1 MYSMGF
7 LCVCIIQIILQ
18 FDILLTFLSNLVH
31 HNPMNAKIDSG
42 TPPNKQQI
50 NVKQKSKKES
60 IVNRLTCATLE
71 GVNAQVIEVEATFTK
86 GLPGFAVVGLAS
98 SDIQEAKERT
108 KSALLT
114 NDFVFPPLKITVNLS
129 PSDLKKSGTHLD
141 LAMALLIAMHKT
153 VVEEEG
159 LFVFGELGL
168 DGRVKTSSMLFPL
181 VLSLKEQGL
190 IKRAIVPKESI
201 AYLSHISG
209 VDFIAVESLSE
220 AIEILKSKNFK
231 ANVQAFSYESESF
244 MVKETPYYF
253 ERKYESDFLDV
264 KGQSVAKRASL
275 IAAAGMHNFLME
287 GNPGCGKSMIAK
299 RIKDILPPLFEEEIL
314 SIAKH
319 QFLDGVTPNFSALR
333 PIRSPHHTAT
343 SASIFGGGSSVAKI
357 GEVALAHKG
366 ILFFDELPHF
376 SKAVLEALR
385 EPLQDKKVHIA
396 RVNAKIEYEAD
407 IMFVAAQN
415 PCPCGNLLSKSK
427 SCRCSE
433 VEIKRYQ
440 NKLSDPFLDRI
451 DLFVVMQEVNSM
463 DKGDISSAQMHQEV
477 LKAFKIQK
485 FRGQS
490 RLNGKLTEEEIE
502 SYCLLDSNASQI
514 IENAISKFGLSHRS
528 IASVKKIGR
537 TIADLNG
544 HKMIEKSDILE
555 ALSYRRR

>member
-1 MYSMGF
+1 
-7 LCVCIIQIILQ
+7 
-18 FDILLTFLSNLVH
+18 
-31 HNPMNAKIDSG
+31 MNAKTNSG
-42 TPPNKQQI
+42 NLPPANRR
-50 NVKQKSKKES
+50 VKQKEKKQA

-71 GVNAQVIEVEATFTK
+71 GVNAKVIEVEATFTK

-98 SDIQEAKERT
+98 SDIQESKERT

-114 NDFVFPPLKITVNLS
+114 NEFVFPPLKITVNLS
-129 PSDLKKSGTHLD
+129 PSDLKKSGTHFD
-141 LAMALLIAMHKT
+141 LSLALLIALNKT
-153 VVEEEG
+153 IIDEEG

-168 DGRVKTSSMLFPL
+168 DGKVKTSSMLFPL

-201 AYLSHISG
+201 TYLSHISG
-209 VDFIAVESLSE
+209 VDFIAVDTLSE
-220 AIEILKSKNFK
+220 AIQILKSKNFK
-231 ANVQAFSYESESF
+231 ANVQAFSYEAESF
-244 MVKETPYYF
+244 TLQNIPYY
-253 ERKYESDFLDV
+253 FLDV
-264 KGQSVAKRASL
+264 KGQSIAKRASL

-319 QFLDGVTPNFSALR
+319 QFLDGVTPNFAALR

-343 SASIFGGGSSVAKI
+343 SASIFGGGSTTAKI

-415 PCPCGNLLSKSK
+415 PCPCGNLLSKVK

-451 DLFVVMQEVNSM
+451 DLFVVMQEVSSS
-463 DKGDISSAQMHQEV
+463 DKGDVTSKQMHEEV
-477 LKAFKIQK
+477 LGAFKMQK
-485 FRGQS
+485 QRGQQ
-490 RLNGKLTEEEIE
+490 RLNGKLSEEEIE
-502 SYCLLDSNASQI
+502 TYCVLSMDAGKIL
-514 IENAISKFGLSHRS
+514 EGAIGKFGLSHRS

-537 TIADLNG
+537 TIADLNV
-544 HKMIEKSDILE
+544 HEMIEKSDILE
-555 ALSYRRR
+555 ALSYRRRK

>member
-1 MYSMGF
+1 
-7 LCVCIIQIILQ
+7 
-18 FDILLTFLSNLVH
+18 
-31 HNPMNAKIDSG
+31 MNAKTHSG
-42 TPPNKQQI
+42 NLPPVNKS
-50 NVKQKSKKES
+50 VKQKEKKQA

-71 GVNAQVIEVEATFTK
+71 GVNAKVIEVEATFTK

-98 SDIQEAKERT
+98 SDIQESKERT

-114 NDFVFPPLKITVNLS
+114 NEFVFPPLKITVNLS
-129 PSDLKKSGTHLD
+129 PSDLKKSGTHFD
-141 LAMALLIAMHKT
+141 LSLALLIALNKT
-153 VVEEEG
+153 VIDEEG

-168 DGRVKTSSMLFPL
+168 DGKVKTSSMLFPL

-201 AYLSHISG
+201 TYLSHISG
-209 VDFIAVESLSE
+209 VDFIAVDTLSE
-220 AIEILKSKNFK
+220 AIQILKSKNFK
-231 ANVQAFSYESESF
+231 ANVQAFSYEAESF
-244 MVKETPYYF
+244 ILQNIPYYF
-253 ERKYESDFLDV
+253 ERTYESDFLDV
-264 KGQSVAKRASL
+264 KGQSIAKRASL

-319 QFLDGVTPNFSALR
+319 QFLDGVTPNFAALR

-343 SASIFGGGSSVAKI
+343 SASIFGGGSMTAKI

-415 PCPCGNLLSKSK
+415 PCPCGNLLSKIK

-451 DLFVVMQEVNSM
+451 DIFVDVTSR
-463 DKGDISSAQMHQEV
+463 QMHEEV
-477 LKAFKIQK
+477 IKAFKMQK
-485 FRGQS
+485 RRGQQ
-490 RLNGKLTEEEIE
+490 RLNGKLSEEEIE
-502 SYCLLDSNASQI
+502 TYCVLSVDAAKIL
-514 IENAISKFGLSHRS
+514 EGAIGKFGLSHRS

-537 TIADLNG
+537 TIADLNMHG
-544 HKMIEKSDILE
+544 KIEKSDILE
-555 ALSYRRR
+555 ALSYRRRK

>member
-1 MYSMGF
+1 
-7 LCVCIIQIILQ
+7 
-18 FDILLTFLSNLVH
+18 
-31 HNPMNAKIDSG
+31 MNAKIDSG

-514 IENAISKFGLSHRS
+514 LENAISKFGLSHRS

>member
-1 MYSMGF
+1 
-7 LCVCIIQIILQ
+7 
-18 FDILLTFLSNLVH
+18 
-31 HNPMNAKIDSG
+31 MNAKIDSG
-42 TPPNKQQI
+42 TPPQKQEIQRI
-50 NVKQKSKKES
+50 QKPKKEA

-86 GLPGFAVVGLAS
+86 GLPGFTVVGLAS

-114 NDFVFPPLKITVNLS
+114 NDFVFPPLKITINLS

-153 VVEEEG
+153 VVDEEG

-168 DGRVKTSSMLFPL
+168 DGKVKTSSMLFPL

-201 AYLSHISG
+201 PYLSHISG
-209 VDFIAVESLSE
+209 VDFIAVDSLNE

-244 MVKETPYYF
+244 TLNETSYYY
-253 ERKYESDFLDV
+253 EQKYESDFSDV
-264 KGQSVAKRASL
+264 KGQSIAKRASL

-319 QFLDGVTPNFSALR
+319 QFLDGATPSFSALR

-396 RVNAKIEYEAD
+396 RVNTKIEYEAD

-415 PCPCGNLLSKSK
+415 PCPCGNLLSQSK

-451 DLFVVMQEVNSM
+451 DLFVVMQEVDSK
-463 DKGDISSAQMHQEV
+463 DKGDISSAQMHQKV
-477 LKAFKIQK
+477 LQAFKEQK
-485 FRGQS
+485 HRGQL

-502 SYCLLDSNASQI
+502 IYCILDSNASQI
-514 IENAISKFGLSHRS
+514 LENAISKFGLSHRS
-528 IASVKKIGR
+528 IASVKKTAR
-537 TIADLNG
+537 TIADING
-544 HKMIEKSDILE
+544 HEQIEKSDILE
-555 ALSYRRR
+555 ALSYRRRK